1 MITILLVALIAAVDP
16 SSVAP
21 AIGGSYLFRAT
32 GSVLGISLS
41 TAILQNTLSADLSRS
56 ITGKG
61 AKQII
66 QRIRL
71 DVSYINQLHGRYR
84 EAAIEAYAS
93 AFHDVFW
100 FIFITALLTLVRSR
114 RPAPALTAAALH
126 VRGPALRPAVD
137 ASCSQEVNNARDL
150 HASSL
155 NSDASI
161 QCGRVRAR
169 TAVVRRSL

>member
-1 MITILLVALIAAVDP
+1 MQCGDDRRIVVAHDVFLVVAHATTGMITILLVALIAAVDP

-41 TAILQNTLSADLSRS
+41 TAILQNTLNADLSRS

-61 AKQII
+61 AKEVIK
-66 QRIRL
+66 RIRL

-100 FIFITALLTLVRSR
+100 FIFITALLTLVR
-114 RPAPALTAAALH
+114 T
-126 VRGPALRPAVD
+126 
-137 ASCSQEVNNARDL
+137 
-150 HASSL
+150 
-155 NSDASI
+155 I
-161 QCGRVRAR
+161 
-169 TAVVRRSL
+169 

>member
-100 FIFITALLTLVRSR
+100 FIFITALLTLVRRVDSSE
-114 RPAPALTAAALH
+114 LTAAALH
-126 VRGPALRPAVD
+126 VRDPALRPAVD